1 MLPDYKLFDFV
12 RKKKPSAPR
21 GSGGVAVFVHYRLFH
36 HFDIS
41 RIRLEIEDSIILHL
55 HIKGGNQRDLILYFT
70 YTAPENSPI
79 YTNSQ
84 LNGIEVLHDNVNS
97 IIADFP
103 NIELV
108 LAGDSNARTANLLD
122 YIPND
127 DLSYIFNDDCLDY
140 PSDALTLIDVQ
151 KIRN

>member
-1 MLPDYKLFDFV
+1 M
-12 RKKKPSAPR
+12 
-21 GSGGVAVFVHYRLFH
+21 
-36 HFDIS
+36 
-41 RIRLEIEDSIILHL
+41 ILHL

-70 YTAPENSPI
+70 YIAPENSPI

-103 NIELV
+103 NIELF
-108 LAGDSNARTANLLD
+108 LAGDFNARTANLLD

-140 PSDALTLIDVQ
+140 PSDAFHMNRCSKDTKLNNFGNSLLEM
-151 KIRN
+151 